1 MPWWID
7 DTNTDPISMNICLWN
22 SLPSNYR
29 DELRAQLLILFPETV
44 SSDYGN
50 AALWLASAK
59 GIVNPSMR
67 DLFTAGGRVRSI
79 AGSSFQEGLPKI
91 WLTLSRYYD
100 IIITYLIPNS
110 PILPYIKE
118 YNPELAKSTNM
129 YNQWLKQIDKR
140 LGSVVIDHVEYS
152 IKEVL
157 ENKMLNCV
165 SDD

>member
-1 MPWWID
+1 MLYYKIKKKD
-7 DTNTDPISMNICLWN
+7 LN
-22 SLPSNYR
+22 S
-29 DELRAQLLILFPETV
+29 F
-44 SSDYGN
+44 
-50 AALWLASAK
+50 K
-59 GIVNPSMR
+59 
-67 DLFTAGGRVRSI
+67 
-79 AGSSFQEGLPKI
+79 SFFI
-91 WLTLSRYYD
+91 YD